1 MQTKI
6 GIRRIQIKIIDS
18 RFRRRFDCF
27 RPFLEECRTAGYAV
41 EEEGRW
47 HLTPK
52 GFLVSNQI
60 IGGMLDALAEE
71 KRRRAEA
78 TARGDFRVD
87 LGEGKKP

>member
-1 MQTKI
+1 MLGLRTVRGLDPKVFE
-6 GIRRIQIKIIDS
+6 S

-27 RPFLEECRTAGYAV
+27 LPFLGECVRAGYAV

-60 IGGMLDALAEE
+60 IGGMLDALSADK
-71 KRRRAEA
+71 KRREEA
-78 TARGDFRVD
+78 RARGDFRVELD
-87 LGEGKKP
+87 

>member
-1 MQTKI
+1 M
-6 GIRRIQIKIIDS
+6 
-18 RFRRRFDCF
+18 
-27 RPFLEECRTAGYAV
+27 

-60 IGGMLDALAEE
+60 IGGMLDALAAE

-87 LGEGKKP
+87 LGNPGKA